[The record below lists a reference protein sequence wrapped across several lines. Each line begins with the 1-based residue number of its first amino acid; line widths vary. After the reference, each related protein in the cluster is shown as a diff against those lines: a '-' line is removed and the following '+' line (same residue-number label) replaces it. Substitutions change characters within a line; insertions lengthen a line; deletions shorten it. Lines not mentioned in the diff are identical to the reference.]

1 VNYNTVKCAVFLGDL
16 RSLQK
21 GGVRTC
27 AEVTFFVVSFI
38 SYKG

>member
-1 VNYNTVKCAVFLGDL
+1 VNDNTVKCAVFLGDL

-21 GGVRTC
+21 CGVRTC
-27 AEVTFFVVSFI
+27 AEVTFLVVSFI